1 MGSTVSSHSDPDAD
15 ADASPMPITLPAS
28 IPPSKLL
35 EQEPEILFC
44 RAAASPLSPQPSNAG
59 TPRVPIIRV
68 WDPCHIISPPP
79 LLSASTNSHNSIIA
93 NQNSIEVVLISHGES
108 EVALRPDLIS
118 GRSPEAP
125 LTARGERQARA
136 LAVFL
141 KSRGVRFESVYS
153 SPLDRAR
160 ATASLVSRV
169 ILCDQLHVHFCINGT
184 LHKFGYL
191 SSNFIILVII
201 SSKNCPSLLGNRN
214 W

>member
-1 MGSTVSSHSDPDAD
+1 MGSTVSSHSDPDCD
-15 ADASPMPITLPAS
+15 GDVDNQRSRHASPMPITLPAS

-35 EQEPEILFC
+35 EQEPEILLC

-59 TPRVPIIRV
+59 TPRVPSIRV

-79 LLSASTNSHNSIIA
+79 LLSVPNNSHNPTIA
-93 NQNSIEVVLISHGES
+93 NQNLVEVVLISHGES
-108 EVALRPDLIS
+108 EAALRPDLIS

-153 SPLDRAR
+153 SPLERAR

-169 ILCDQLHVHFCINGT
+169 ILRDQIALHFCCNGR
-184 LHKFGYL
+184 F
-191 SSNFIILVII
+191 V
-201 SSKNCPSLLGNRN
+201 
-214 W
+214 